1 MSKIKAISLFSSA
14 GIGELLLNNTN
25 VDVVAANE
33 LLPKRADCYKHFYPN
48 TDMHCGDITL
58 DKTKEYMIVGDGQ
71 TVVQESSAPKS
82 YTKYD
87 RVIIKLADGTIVD
100 TVPTSVTR
108 TSGNLT
114 ITTIDGQVYEVS
126 PLNVSLIDNK

>member
-58 DKTKEYMIVGDGQ
+58 DETKEYMI
-71 TVVQESSAPKS
+71 SSAKKS
-82 YTKYD
+82 PRPMPTPSA
-87 RVIIKLADGTIVD
+87 RVWIFGRNCP
-100 TVPTSVTR
+100 TVTP
-108 TSGNLT
+108 
-114 ITTIDGQVYEVS
+114 
-126 PLNVSLIDNK
+126 